1 MENKNLVLFT
11 DSFYF
16 EDSTSKYNSKIAKY
30 LTKQNNVKVVCGKS
44 LFSKHQLFEKV
55 NKKLNIIRLP
65 TLFSNSKILPLKI
78 IKFICFSISV
88 SVYLIFKKRKKEV
101 YLICTSPPIILP
113 PLILIAKLKDLFR
126 KKIIKKV
133 LLCQDIYPD
142 FLGEEKNFKNLKYI
156 CMKML
161 SFIYSRTYK
170 NFDLA
175 ISCCEPIKEKLVGK
189 YNLKNNKVKVINNW
203 SLINKNIIDSHIKK
217 NLTSQN
223 KIKMFL
229 IGNVG
234 KPHLY
239 KQTTNT
245 LENILSKS
253 QIIKSL
259 HMYTRGCHHM
269 DIYNRLNKLDNVHLH
284 DLIPANDLA
293 KVYSEPSI
301 TIVPLTQ
308 VVSLCA
314 FPSRIATAVSLG
326 SPVLVIT
333 DYLENNYL
341 AYFVKKYNIGLVIDK
356 SSQFNKDDWI
366 SNQFKINFNT
376 YQENCNSLYRELF
389 NMENNLQQISDF
401 IDSNL

>member
-1 MENKNLVLFT
+1 MEKKNLVLFT

-16 EDSTSKYNSKIAKY
+16 EDSTSQFNNQIAKY
-30 LTKQNNVKVVCGKS
+30 LSKKNNIKVICGRN
-44 LFSKHQLFEKV
+44 LFSKHKNYEKV
-55 NKKLNIIRLP
+55 TNQLSIIRLP
-65 TLFSNSKILPLKI
+65 TIFTNNKTLPFKI
-78 IKFICFSISV
+78 IKFICFTISISI
-88 SVYLIFKKRKKEV
+88 YLIFKKRKKEV

-113 PLILIAKLKDLFR
+113 PLILITKLKDLFR

-142 FLGEEKNFKNLKYI
+142 FLGEEKNFKNLIYI
-156 CMKML
+156 GMKLL
-161 SFIYSRTYK
+161 SFIYYRTYK

-189 YNLKNNKVKVINNW
+189 YNLKNKEVKVINNW
-203 SLINKNIIDSHIKK
+203 SLINKTIIDSHIKK
-217 NLTSQN
+217 NLNSQN

-239 KQTTNT
+239 KQTANS
-245 LENILSKS
+245 LKNILTKSKL
-253 QIIKSL
+253 IESL
-259 HMYTRGCHHM
+259 HMYTRGCHHR
-269 DIYNRLNKLDNVHLH
+269 DLYNQIKNLDNVHLH
-284 DLIPANDLA
+284 NLIPADDLA

-314 FPSRIATAVSLG
+314 FPSRIATALSLG

-356 SSQFNKDDWI
+356 SYQLNKNDWI
-366 SNQFKINFNT
+366 SDEFKLNFNT
-376 YQENCNSLYRELF
+376 YQANCISVYKELF
-389 NMENNLQQISDF
+389 TMEKNLEQISNF
-401 IDSNL
+401 IENI